1 MTTIDCDTC
10 PVRGRHCGDCFVP
23 LLLGSPD
30 AGRTADAAGR
40 STPPGSA
47 PQLLPLDRAER
58 AAVGTFVRAGLL
70 APAAADRVRAR
81 RTGGGLSAAG

>member
-23 LLLGSPD
+23 LLVGGPD
-30 AGRTADAAGR
+30 AGRPVGVPDPVA
-40 STPPGSA
+40 PPRSA
-47 PQLLPLDRAER
+47 PQLLALDRAER
-58 AAVGTFVRAGLL
+58 AAVGAFVRAGLL

-81 RTGGGLSAAG
+81 PTGSGLSAVG